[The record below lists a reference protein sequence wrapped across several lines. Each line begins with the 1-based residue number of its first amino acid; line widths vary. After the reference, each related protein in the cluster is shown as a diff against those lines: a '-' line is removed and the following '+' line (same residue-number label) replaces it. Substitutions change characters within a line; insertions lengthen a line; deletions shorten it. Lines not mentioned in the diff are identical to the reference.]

1 VPTKR
6 PLCGDCGH
14 GYAQHQDDDGTAVCW
29 GGTFSNCGCLQYRPP
44 TEPAIDRPLARVGGR
59 HPATARLAAARALPR
74 TGSLRRTLYDALRL
88 SRHGMTDDEM
98 EFFLAR
104 PHQTVS
110 SLRNGLMNDGWV
122 VDSGLRRQTRYGN
135 DAIVWTCV
143 LADGRTQTISAK
155 KEE

>member
-1 VPTKR
+1 VA
-6 PLCGDCGH
+6 G
-14 GYAQHQDDDGTAVCW
+14 
-29 GGTFSNCGCLQYRPP
+29 
-44 TEPAIDRPLARVGGR
+44 
-59 HPATARLAAARALPR
+59 